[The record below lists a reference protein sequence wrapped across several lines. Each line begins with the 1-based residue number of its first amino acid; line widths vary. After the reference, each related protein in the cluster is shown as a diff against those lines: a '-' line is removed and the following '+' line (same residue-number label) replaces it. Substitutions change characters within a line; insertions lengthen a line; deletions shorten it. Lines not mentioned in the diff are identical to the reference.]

1 MEKVRGISDGELMFC
16 DVQELV
22 NSYTIQFLVEFT
34 GNISIKEIEDT
45 INEIVIKNPGSN
57 VFKNKNN
64 WFVSKDRIYVKELTF
79 DSEAYMLNE
88 DFFNETT
95 NFRKHSIELY
105 LLNIKD
111 EKRRYLVFKFFHGV
125 IDGKGAILIIENF

>member
-64 WFVSKDRIYVKELTF
+64 YKLSIYCKSISSNNCFVSNGWRIYANYYF
-79 DSEAYMLNE
+79 D
-88 DFFNETT
+88 
-95 NFRKHSIELY
+95 
-105 LLNIKD
+105 LLH
-111 EKRRYLVFKFFHGV
+111 E
-125 IDGKGAILIIENF
+125 

>member
-45 INEIVIKNPGSN
+45 INEIVTKNPGSY

-64 WFVSKDRIYVKELTF
+64 WFVSKDRIYVKELLLILKPICLMRTF
-79 DSEAYMLNE
+79 LMKQQILE
-88 DFFNETT
+88 
-95 NFRKHSIELY
+95 SI
-105 LLNIKD
+105 
-111 EKRRYLVFKFFHGV
+111 V
-125 IDGKGAILIIENF
+125 